1 MEKSGSQYDNP
12 SSLPAYAKMEE
23 DTAPAR
29 GSRFAFWRI
38 PCTAVLITALLVAGA
53 ITITVVVHKGSAHCE
68 QPPNGGRP
76 DRTRDQ
82 ILDHNAARNL
92 ELRGGNG
99 ESASETMSYN
109 SALNTVLINAPGNFS
124 GSSPATIAIDFDRN
138 VVFINVHDQN
148 SCVGFALGD
157 EMAEDTKN
165 LIRSRDH
172 NQVIDL
178 VSDKAGTGNYRVA
191 GTIPD
196 GYLQTANGPVIR
208 GMCSGRS
215 SLWLEVETD
224 EEMSGRQERG
234 RFCAYVCAYVNGF
247 RVCYR
252 RCW

>member
-1 MEKSGSQYDNP
+1 MEKSGSQYD
-12 SSLPAYAKMEE
+12 SSSALPAYARMEA
-23 DTAPAR
+23 DTAPPKA
-29 GSRFAFWRI
+29 SRFASWGI
-38 PCTAVLITALLVAGA
+38 PCTAILITVLLVAGA
-53 ITITVVVHKGSAHCE
+53 ITITAVVHKGSPNCP
-68 QPPNGGRP
+68 QPTIYGRP
-76 DRTRDQ
+76 HDQ
-82 ILDHNAARNL
+82 ILDHDAARNL

-99 ESASETMSYN
+99 VSASETMNYN

-165 LIRSRDH
+165 LIRSKDH
-172 NQVIDL
+172 NLVIDL
-178 VSDKAGTGNYRVA
+178 VSDKAGTRNYRVA

-196 GYLQTANGPVIR
+196 GYLQTVNGPVIR

-215 SLWLEVETD
+215 SLWLEVDTD
-224 EEMSGRQERG
+224 EAMSGRQERAI
-234 RFCAYVCAYVNGF
+234 CAYVCAYVNGF

>member
-1 MEKSGSQYDNP
+1 MEKSGSQYD
-12 SSLPAYAKMEE
+12 SSSALPAYARMEA
-23 DTAPAR
+23 DTAPPKA
-29 GSRFAFWRI
+29 SRFASWRI
-38 PCTAVLITALLVAGA
+38 PCTAVLITVLLVAGA
-53 ITITVVVHKGSAHCE
+53 ITITAVVHKGSPNCP
-68 QPPNGGRP
+68 QPTNYGRP
-76 DRTRDQ
+76 HDQ
-82 ILDHNAARNL
+82 ILDHDAARNL

-99 ESASETMSYN
+99 MTASETMSYN

-165 LIRSRDH
+165 LIRSNDH

-247 RVCYR
+247 RLCYR